1 MENQFYNGLKIE
13 NSAPNEADVL
23 PLLELLSE
31 NLEQRFGSSGKDSFV
46 DWDFDD
52 PRYVFLKAVF
62 AGETVGC
69 GAIRPISDK
78 IGEIKRM
85 FAKHPQRGIGELVLR
100 TLEDHAAKLG
110 YEQIWL
116 ETRAANVQACEFY
129 RKMGYSKIENF
140 GKYVGRHEAICF
152 GKTLKQNTSR
162 CRWNTLVIGIEQVI
176 FTKWNVWWI
185 EGALSGLWSGE
196 FVDFFQ
202 TFYGQNS
209 PINPKMIY

>member
-1 MENQFYNGLKIE
+1 MENQFYNELKIE
-13 NSAPNEADVL
+13 NSSPNEADVL

-46 DWDFDD
+46 NWDYDN

-85 FAKHPQRGIGELVLR
+85 FAKYPQKGIGELILR
-100 TLEDHAAKLG
+100 TLEKQAENLG
-110 YEQIWL
+110 YEEIWL
-116 ETRAANVQACEFY
+116 ETRAANVQACGFY
-129 RKMGYSKIENF
+129 QKNGYYKIENF

-152 GKTLKQNTSR
+152 GKKLK
-162 CRWNTLVIGIEQVI
+162 
-176 FTKWNVWWI
+176 
-185 EGALSGLWSGE
+185 
-196 FVDFFQ
+196 
-202 TFYGQNS
+202 
-209 PINPKMIY
+209 